1 MNTEAQKIFFKVS
14 VGGETSWERT
24 ATALVVASALA
35 PWEKILMIDST
46 GQGSRLIGHPKLG
59 PFALESLC
67 SGAEQPSPEVWV
79 QALIRAADQGYQVVV
94 MDCASEEWDWC
105 LAEKDRQGGKFQSW
119 AKVTPLHNRF
129 VRVILRSPVHV
140 ISVLRR
146 KEKFQVGTSGAKAD
160 VVSLGLRSEMR
171 KGFER
176 AMDLVVGVDQN
187 FATIIEQD
195 KTELLP
201 KGQSVNPREIGL
213 KLKAWADGA
222 DNGKRQ

>member
-1 MNTEAQKIFFKVS
+1 MSTEAQKIFCKVS
-14 VGGETSWERT
+14 VGGESSWERT
-24 ATALVVASALA
+24 TTALVIASALA
-35 PWEKILMIDST
+35 PWEKIIMLDST

-59 PFALESLC
+59 PFALESLG

-79 QALIRAADQGYQVVV
+79 QALIRAVDQGFQVVV
-94 MDCASEEWDWC
+94 KNNVSEEWDWC
-105 LAEKDRQGGKFQSW
+105 LAERDRLGGKFQSW

-146 KEKFQVGTSGAKAD
+146 KEKFQVGTGSAKAD

-187 FATIIEQD
+187 FAAIIEQD
-195 KTELLP
+195 KTGLLP

-213 KLKAWADGA
+213 KLKAWVDGT
-222 DNGKRQ
+222 DIGKRQ